1 MKIASYSL
9 LGSKCFTI
17 IGPKVVAILTAS
29 LVCLFLPVHSSR
41 GFQTVSD
48 MTSQNA
54 SIVLAQVAGT
64 EMPKKIT
71 DIRVEVTQ
79 EGEEKVIFA
88 LNGFY
93 PPKSFSIEGDQP
105 RVVCDFFGTRLA
117 NSIINRTKVSGKFIQ
132 QIRIGIHK
140 GNKPKIRVVLDL
152 VPEKQYKVKQ
162 LFFKEDH
169 VYTLIVGPD
178 Q

>member
-17 IGPKVVAILTAS
+17 IGPKVVAILIAS
-29 LVCLFLPVHSSR
+29 LACLFLPVHSSR

-48 MTSQNA
+48 MTSQKA
-54 SIVLAQVAGT
+54 SIVLAQVAST
-64 EMPKKIT
+64 EIPKKIM
-71 DIRVEVTQ
+71 DILFEVTQ

-105 RVVCDFFGTRLA
+105 RVVCDFFGTLLA
-117 NSIINRTKVSGKFIQ
+117 NSIINRTTVSGKFIQ

-140 GNKPKIRVVLDL
+140 GNEPKISVVLDL
-152 VPEKQYKVKQ
+152 VPNKQFRVKQ
-162 LFFKEDH
+162 IFIKEEHLF
-169 VYTLIVGPD
+169 TLIVGPG

>member
-1 MKIASYSL
+1 MKIASYSFF
-9 LGSKCFTI
+9 GSKCFTF
-17 IGPKVVAILTAS
+17 IGPKVVAILPATLA
-29 LVCLFLPVHSSR
+29 CLFLPVHSSR

-48 MTSQNA
+48 MTSQKA
-54 SIVLAQVAGT
+54 SIVLAQVAST
-64 EMPKKIT
+64 EIPKKIT
-71 DIRVEVTQ
+71 DIRFEATQ

-117 NSIINRTKVSGKFIQ
+117 NSIIKQTTVGGQFIQ

-140 GNKPKIRVVLDL
+140 GNEPKIRVVLDL

-162 LFFKEDH
+162 LFFKEEH
-169 VYTLIVGPD
+169 VYTLIVG
-178 Q
+178 QGQ

>member
-1 MKIASYSL
+1 MKTASYSFF
-9 LGSKCFTI
+9 GSKCFTI

-29 LVCLFLPVHSSR
+29 LACLLLPIHSSR

-48 MTSQNA
+48 MTNQKAN
-54 SIVLAQVAGT
+54 IVLAQVAST
-64 EMPKKIT
+64 EIPKKIM
-71 DIRVEVTQ
+71 DIRFEVTQ

-117 NSIINRTKVSGKFIQ
+117 NSIIKQTTVGGHDRSPRTERAHI
-132 QIRIGIHK
+132 
-140 GNKPKIRVVLDL
+140 
-152 VPEKQYKVKQ
+152 
-162 LFFKEDH
+162 DH
-169 VYTLIVGPD
+169 AV
-178 Q
+178 